1 MERGDAEQVAAPAV
15 ALAPRFLFRL
25 VGALC
30 CRVGTPVPEVL
41 AAGLSI
47 EVTDATVA
55 VALTGR
61 FFLFGAL
68 GFRAGKTPAS
78 SGGMLSKLCDSWK
91 KKQEI

>member
-30 CRVGTPVPEVL
+30 CRVGTTPVPE
-41 AAGLSI
+41 APAGGLSI

-61 FFLFGAL
+61 FFLFGF
-68 GFRAGKTPAS
+68 GAGETPAS
-78 SGGMLSKLCDSWK
+78 SGSMPSKLCDSWK
-91 KKQEI
+91 KKQ